1 MFQTPFSDRIRN
13 EAGVATMAVGNIFET
28 DHVNGI
34 LAAGRADLCALARPH
49 LADPNWSLRAA
60 AELGWRGQSPPVQY
74 LAGFAQLARNLEKQQ
89 QAGPV

>member
-1 MFQTPFSDRIRN
+1 
-13 EAGVATMAVGNIFET
+13 MAVGNIYET
-28 DHVNGI
+28 DHVNSI

-60 AELGWRGQSPPVQY
+60 AELGWRGQAPPVQY
-74 LAGFAQLARNLEKQQ
+74 LAGFGQLARNLEKQQ